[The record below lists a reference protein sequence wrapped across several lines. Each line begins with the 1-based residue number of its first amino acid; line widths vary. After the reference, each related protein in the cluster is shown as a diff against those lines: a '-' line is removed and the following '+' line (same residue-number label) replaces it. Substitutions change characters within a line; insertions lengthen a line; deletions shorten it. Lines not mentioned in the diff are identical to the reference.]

1 MVILTQVV
9 TLKRQLVTTCTELQ
23 TAVDGGDASGGAGLD
38 SYMANLDLLSAM
50 QDEMPAWHSPGAKGL
65 EGELEHLFKSLFGVQ
80 TSTNAVLES
89 ACTERLRVTVT
100 KITAQTSLLKL
111 VAGGDVKGRSW
122 YHSFDTKKINDQKAV
137 LEWLKDIC
145 KNIDAKSI
153 EDKLNLAVQALFRLD
168 RFSKTCSLGLLRS
181 W

>member
-1 MVILTQVV
+1 
-9 TLKRQLVTTCTELQ
+9 
-23 TAVDGGDASGGAGLD
+23 
-38 SYMANLDLLSAM
+38 
-50 QDEMPAWHSPGAKGL
+50 
-65 EGELEHLFKSLFGVQ
+65 
-80 TSTNAVLES
+80 
-89 ACTERLRVTVT
+89 VT